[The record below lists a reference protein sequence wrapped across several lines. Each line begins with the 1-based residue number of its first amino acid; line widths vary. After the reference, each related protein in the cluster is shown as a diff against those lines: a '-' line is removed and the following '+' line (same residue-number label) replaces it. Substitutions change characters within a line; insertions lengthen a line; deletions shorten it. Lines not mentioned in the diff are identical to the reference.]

1 MIPVILS
8 GGSGTRL
15 WPVSRASYPKQFC
28 EFYDRSFLQN
38 TIDRSQ
44 MMGTP
49 YLLTVK
55 SMEGLSVR
63 MANQNKIPTQN
74 ILLEPLS
81 KNTAPA
87 VALLCHILASRGL
100 SKEVIGLFP
109 SDHLIADTEVFYRS
123 LRLAERVARDGK
135 IVTLGIT
142 PFHPATGFGYIQK
155 GANAFDKEENLQ
167 AFPLQAFKEK
177 PNVAKATEYVKSGE
191 YFWNAGIFIFSV
203 EKMIQLFKE
212 LQPQIWDKIQKISPD
227 MSNAEY
233 HYSLLPSISLDYA
246 IMEKS
251 SNNAV
256 IPCDMGWSDVGSWD
270 EVARL
275 AEESSSLHSSS
286 HAQIFSI
293 DSANNYVFS
302 VTGKVIGLIGMK
314 DMLVVETPDAL
325 LVSRRGESQSVKD
338 LVDQMKEAKI
348 VQATEHPFETRPWGR
363 FVILADEPLFK
374 SKRITID
381 PGQQLSY
388 QSHNQRSEH
397 WVIVSGEGEL
407 TLNDEKKIL
416 RPGQNVFIPV
426 KTKHRMRNP
435 GPQPLVFV
443 EVQTG
448 AYFGE
453 DDIIRYQDDYQ
464 RPVMPEKT

>member
-1 MIPVILS
+1 
-8 GGSGTRL
+8 
-15 WPVSRASYPKQFC
+15 
-28 EFYDRSFLQN
+28 
-38 TIDRSQ
+38 
-44 MMGTP
+44 MGTP

-55 SMEGLSVR
+55 AMEGLSLR
-63 MANQNKIPTQN
+63 MANLNKIPTEN

-100 SKEVIGLFP
+100 GKEVIGLFP
-109 SDHLIADTEVFYRS
+109 SDHLIGDTEVFYRS
-123 LRLAERVARDGK
+123 LRLAERVAREGK

-155 GANAFDKEENLQ
+155 AGAAFDKEENLQ
-167 AFPLQAFKEK
+167 AFSIQAFKEK
-177 PNVAKATEYVKSGE
+177 PNAAKAAEYVQSGE

-203 EKMIQLFKE
+203 ETMIQLFKE

-233 HYSLLPSISLDYA
+233 HYALLPSISLDYA

-275 AEESSSLHSSS
+275 AEESSSLQSGS

-302 VTGKVIGLIGMK
+302 VTGKVVGMIGMK
-314 DMLVVETPDAL
+314 DMLVIETPDAL
-325 LVSRRGESQSVKD
+325 LLSRRGESQSVKD

-348 VQATEHPFETRPWGR
+348 SQATEHPFETRPWGR
-363 FVILADEPLFK
+363 FEILADDPLFK
-374 SKRITID
+374 SKKITID

-397 WVIVSGEGEL
+397 WVIISGEGEL
-407 TLNDEKKIL
+407 TLNDEKRIL
-416 RPGQNVFIPV
+416 RPGQNIHIPV

-453 DDIIRYQDDYQ
+453 DDIIRYQDDYH
-464 RPVMPEKT
+464 RSVAPEKS